1 MGLDLIVEGCAKPG
15 HETEWR
21 AVMER
26 TCGGAELTE
35 EEIRRFQ
42 EISIPAYA
50 NVGAPRVGYDAA
62 ADAWIIEVRKATTP
76 DEIDAVLETF
86 HGHYAL
92 PLVECD
98 GLPKYTHSIIFDHV
112 DETSFRGAFL
122 PECDRV
128 LTPALIAEAWETKFP
143 ERAVDYGEAL
153 LAAAERATA
162 GDGPTPSPRKQS
174 LLSRLLGRKPSEP
187 MPRDEQLEIVRAAG
201 RWYLFWGKRGH
212 VIRPWF

>member
-62 ADAWIIEVRKATTP
+62 ADA
-76 DEIDAVLETF
+76 
-86 HGHYAL
+86 
-92 PLVECD
+92 
-98 GLPKYTHSIIFDHV
+98 
-112 DETSFRGAFL
+112 
-122 PECDRV
+122 
-128 LTPALIAEAWETKFP
+128 
-143 ERAVDYGEAL
+143 
-153 LAAAERATA
+153 
-162 GDGPTPSPRKQS
+162 
-174 LLSRLLGRKPSEP
+174 
-187 MPRDEQLEIVRAAG
+187 
-201 RWYLFWGKRGH
+201 
-212 VIRPWF
+212 